1 MSDPSG
7 HGARPTGGLGGV
19 AASRELLLRAEALH
33 RSYPLPRQ
41 RLRGPR
47 PVRHALRGVDLELA
61 EGGSVGIVGE
71 SGSGKSTLVR
81 LLLALDRADTGAV
94 TYRGRPV
101 SPGPPRTLRWFRREV
116 QVVLQDPFAS
126 LDPRM
131 RVADIIAE
139 PLECLDV
146 PGDHV
151 VRVTELLGAV
161 GLDPATAKDR
171 YPHEFS
177 GGQRQRIAIAR
188 ALAPAPRVLV
198 GDEPLSA
205 LDVAVRGQ
213 VMDLL
218 RGLATDLGLAL
229 VLVSHDIGAVHRLC
243 EQVVVLHEGA
253 VVERGRTADVLA
265 APEHPYT
272 RRLLA
277 AVPQLPDREQ
287 V

>member
-1 MSDPSG
+1 VD
-7 HGARPTGGLGGV
+7 GAGSPDV
-19 AASRELLLRAEALH
+19 LLRAEGLH
-33 RSYPLPRQ
+33 RHYPMPRQ
-41 RLRGPR
+41 RLLRRR

-61 EGGSVGIVGE
+61 AGGSVGIVGE

-81 LLLALDRADTGAV
+81 LLLALDRADAGV
-94 TYRGRPV
+94 VSYRGRVVAPG
-101 SPGPPRTLRWFRREV
+101 SPRSLRWFRREV

-131 RVADIIAE
+131 RVADIVAE

-146 PGDHV
+146 PGDHGA
-151 VRVTELLGAV
+151 RVAELLGAV
-161 GLDPATAKDR
+161 GLEPGTAKDR

-188 ALAPAPRVLV
+188 ALAPGPRVLV

-218 RGLATDLGLAL
+218 RGLAADLGLAL

-243 EQVVVLHEGA
+243 EQIMVLHEGG
-253 VVERGRTADVLA
+253 VVERGRTAEVLA
-265 APEHPYT
+265 APSDPYT

>member
-1 MSDPSG
+1 MSDLSG
-7 HGARPTGGLGGV
+7 LSD
-19 AASRELLLRAEALH
+19 AAVDREVLLRAEALH
-33 RSYPLPRQ
+33 RTYPLPRQ
-41 RLRGPR
+41 RLFGPW
-47 PVRHALRGVDLELA
+47 PVRHALRGVGLELA
-61 EGGSVGIVGE
+61 EGGSIGIVGE

-81 LLLALDRADTGAV
+81 LLLALDRADSGTV

-101 SPGPPRTLRWFRREV
+101 SPGRPRTLRWFRREV
-116 QVVLQDPFAS
+116 QMVPQDPFTS

-131 RVADIIAE
+131 RVADILAE

-146 PGDHV
+146 PGDHAAL
-151 VRVTELLGAV
+151 VTELLGAV
-161 GLDPATAKDR
+161 GLIAATAKDR

-188 ALAPAPRVLV
+188 ALAPGPRVLV

-205 LDVAVRGQ
+205 LDVTVREQ

-229 VLVSHDIGAVHRLC
+229 VLVSHDIGVVHRLC
-243 EQVVVLHEGA
+243 EQIVVLHEG
-253 VVERGRTADVLA
+253 VIVERGRTADVLA
-265 APEHPYT
+265 SPADPYT

-277 AVPQLPDREQ
+277 AVPQLPERET

>member
-1 MSDPSG
+1 MSE
-7 HGARPTGGLGGV
+7 V
-19 AASRELLLRAEALH
+19 LLRAEGLH
-33 RSYPLPRQ
+33 RRYPLPRE
-41 RLRGPR
+41 RLFGARA
-47 PVRHALRGVDLELA
+47 VRHALRGVDLSLA
-61 EGGSVGIVGE
+61 AGGSVGIVGE

-81 LLLALDRADTGAV
+81 LLLALDRADGGTV
-94 TYRGRPV
+94 TYNGRPV
-101 SPGPPRTLRWFRREV
+101 APGPPRGLRWFRRDV

-131 RVADIIAE
+131 KVADIVAE

-146 PGDHV
+146 PGDHGARV
-151 VRVTELLGAV
+151 VEVLRAV
-161 GLDPATAKDR
+161 GLDPGTRDR
-171 YPHEFS
+171 HPHEFS

-188 ALAPAPRVLV
+188 AIAPAPRVLV

-218 RGLATDLGLAL
+218 RGLAADLDLAL

-243 EQVVVLHEGA
+243 EQVLVLHEGL
-253 VVERGRTADVLA
+253 VVEQGPTADVLGD
-265 APEHPYT
+265 PQDPYT

-277 AVPQLPDREQ
+277 AVPQLPEEEPA
-287 V
+287 

>member
-7 HGARPTGGLGGV
+7 RGATVVGHEV
-19 AASRELLLRAEALH
+19 LLRAEALH
-33 RSYPLPRQ
+33 RNHRLPRQ
-41 RLRGPR
+41 RLLGPR
-47 PVRHALRGVDLELA
+47 PVRHALRGVDLELD
-61 EGGSVGIVGE
+61 EGGSIGIVGE

-81 LLLALDRADTGAV
+81 LLLALDRADSGTV

-101 SPGPPRTLRWFRREV
+101 SPGAPRTLRWFRREV

-126 LDPRM
+126 LDPRV
-131 RVADIIAE
+131 RVADIVAE

-146 PGDHV
+146 PGDHAA
-151 VRVTELLGAV
+151 RVTELLGAV
-161 GLDPATAKDR
+161 GLDAATAKGR

-188 ALAPAPRVLV
+188 ALAPGPRVLV

-243 EQVVVLHEGA
+243 EQIVVLHEGM

-265 APEHPYT
+265 SPADPYT

>member
-1 MSDPSG
+1 VSG
-7 HGARPTGGLGGV
+7 GAAVDGDAGGSGDV
-19 AASRELLLRAEALH
+19 LLRAEVLH
-33 RSYPLPRQ
+33 RHYPLPRQ
-41 RLRGPR
+41 RLFGRR
-47 PVRHALRGVDLELA
+47 AVRHALRGVDLDLPA
-61 EGGSVGIVGE
+61 GGSVGIVGE

-81 LLLALDRADTGAV
+81 LLLALDRADAGVV

-101 SPGPPRTLRWFRREV
+101 APAAPRTLRWFRREV

-126 LDPRM
+126 LDPRT
-131 RVADIIAE
+131 RVADIVAE

-146 PGDHV
+146 PGDHGA
-151 VRVTELLGAV
+151 RVAELLSAV
-161 GLDPATAKDR
+161 GLEPGTAKDR

-188 ALAPAPRVLV
+188 ALAPGPRVLV

-205 LDVAVRGQ
+205 LDVGVRGQ

-218 RGLATDLGLAL
+218 RGLAADLGLAL

-243 EQVVVLHEGA
+243 EQIMVLHDGR

-265 APEHPYT
+265 APSHPYT